1 MPTPDVLTIAG
12 TAIDLAR
19 TNTSIDHL
27 TAFARGGVP
36 QLAFSRL
43 VGTPKVLPDPWH
55 LKSCTLTMQ
64 GTVVFAGTVSGYIDR
79 YLGDF
84 GWIREYRAFGPAWG
98 GNYVPVTD
106 AVTLTDTS
114 TWCQAADDPA
124 TIPSREG
131 QAVGAI
137 AAAILTMTQ
146 NANPLAA
153 LGIGAYTSLAP
164 PTLPAATVADLA
176 ALTVIPGYVVRVI
189 GERIL
194 PALEAFV
201 QQFHPNHFL
210 YVQPD
215 GTIRFL
221 DPRTFAVHTV
231 TLNDPTD
238 HRWGLPELTRDAT
251 DNYSRVLVRGNTLVR
266 AVTLQD
272 KPWPGSTAA
281 DGGLAEDFAHDGLTN
296 AAAKAAWHYTD
307 WSQPNQAG
315 APMDAGACTCTDT
328 THIVIHT
335 TLTFAANQLA
345 QGPGQLLGWVNLVAD
360 SLGGLVSQ
368 YWLARIVSNTATSGG
383 TCTIT
388 IDAAV
393 PATVYNA
400 YQLFG
405 LAAGE
410 NVVGRRYLV
419 TNAAIAHQLQL
430 AFPYPVP
437 FVAADDTSASMVS
450 SPQGIVSYD
459 SISSV
464 TGPPYTVSTIGLTV
478 DPTGG
483 LIYFDKPVQV
493 VAGGTS
499 DPPVWPAIVQAFV
512 AVATGTLNAVAP
524 ASGYAGTLFTIEGV
538 QRTKTITVLEW
549 RDYSNQA
556 NMNLYASEV
565 LDSVKDVVVEG
576 SLPYF
581 GLPDPAYLTP
591 GRSVSIAGNDF
602 TTGWESIALPVVS
615 VEVAFQYGPQG
626 TSYAT
631 TLQLSNRRQPYD
643 ASNFLRPAITG
654 LQMGGGTGTFGAG
667 LASSRAES
675 AELAAKSVA
684 MTAEGR
690 KAAAGFTGT
699 VADTAGE
706 TMRGLGRARGRA
718 GAWRIRMP
726 GPSRPAA
733 ARPAPTA
740 GPAVGPGP
748 RGRAGR
754 RSRRLPAW
762 VAADIRPYDPSRGA
776 DQGLR
781 GRDRSPGSPNQQV
794 GGARTGGGG
803 GMGGPAAPPPVA
815 VAATDVEGGEGGQ
828 DGPAARPARPAARAR
843 SPPPARSPP
852 RPPRR
857 RGSRACGPSSPNWQ
871 AGGRPGTESADTGAA
886 GMGPRVG
893 CGWAVVRHT
902 AGGSG
907 PED

>member
-1 MPTPDVLTIAG
+1 MPAPDVLAIAG
-12 TAIDLAR
+12 TAIDLVR
-19 TNTSIDHL
+19 TDTSIDRL

-36 QLAFSRL
+36 QLGFSRL
-43 VGTPKVLPDPWH
+43 VRTPGALPDPWH

-79 YLGDF
+79 YLDGM
-84 GWIREYRAFGPAWG
+84 GWVREYRAFGAAWG

-114 TWCQAADDPA
+114 TWNQAADDPT

-131 QAVGAI
+131 QSVGAI
-137 AAAILTMTQ
+137 ATAILTMTQ
-146 NANPLAA
+146 NAAPLSA
-153 LGIGAYTSLAP
+153 LGIGAYTSLSP
-164 PTLPAATVADLA
+164 PTLPAATAADLA
-176 ALTVIPGYVVRVI
+176 ALTVIPGYVARVI

-221 DPRTFAVHTV
+221 DPRTFPVRTV
-231 TLNDPTD
+231 TLNDPAD
-238 HRWGLPELTRDAT
+238 HRWGMPELTRDAT

-296 AAAKAAWHYTD
+296 AAAKAAWHYVD

-315 APMDAGACTCTDT
+315 SPMDAGACTCTDT
-328 THIVIHT
+328 THVVIHT

-345 QGPGQLLGWVNLVAD
+345 QGPGELLGWVNLVAD
-360 SLGGLVSQ
+360 SLGGLVDQ
-368 YWLARIVSNTATSGG
+368 YWLARIVANTATSGG

-388 IDAAV
+388 IDAPV
-393 PATVYNA
+393 PATVYNS

-419 TNAAIAHQLQL
+419 TNAAIAHQLQI

-437 FVAADDTSASMVS
+437 FVSADDTSASMVS
-450 SPQGIVSYD
+450 SPQGIISYD

-464 TGPPYTVSTIGLTV
+464 TGPPYTVSTVGITV

-493 VAGGTS
+493 VSGGS
-499 DPPVWPAIVQAFV
+499 ADPPVWPAIVQAFV
-512 AVATGTLNAVAP
+512 AVAVGTLTAVAP
-524 ASGYAGTLFTIEGV
+524 ASGYAGTLFTVEGV

-556 NMNLYASEV
+556 NMNLYASEL

-581 GLPDPAYLTP
+581 GLPDLGYLTP

-602 TTGWESIALPVVS
+602 VTGWESIALPVVS

-631 TLQLSNRRQPYD
+631 TLQLSNRRRAYD
-643 ASNFLRPAITG
+643 ASNFLRPAIAG
-654 LQMGGGTGTFGAG
+654 LQAGGGTGIFGAG

-675 AELAAKSVA
+675 AELAARSVE
-684 MTAEGR
+684 MTREGT
-690 KAAAGFTGT
+690 KAAAGFTGS
-699 VADTAGE
+699 VADTAGM
-706 TMRGLGRARGRA
+706 TMRGLGAPEGGGVADPYAGPEPARRGPTRRYRRPRPKAQGLRGVRRPSCGSPASSAPTSAPMTPAAGPTRGCGACGPARGAARSGPPIRAPAAWARGAAAGRGPTPRAARGRA
-718 GAWRIRMP
+718 TSPCP
-726 GPSRPAA
+726 GPSPASSWPSGRSRTSTA
-733 ARPAPTA
+733 ACSPWPTSRSGTA
-740 GPAVGPGP
+740 
-748 RGRAGR
+748 RSSR
-754 RSRRLPAW
+754 RSRRPCPT
-762 VAADIRPYDPSRGA
+762 AAA
-776 DQGLR
+776 
-781 GRDRSPGSPNQQV
+781 
-794 GGARTGGGG
+794 AA
-803 GMGGPAAPPPVA
+803 GPA
-815 VAATDVEGGEGGQ
+815 TS
-828 DGPAARPARPAARAR
+828 AAR
-843 SPPPARSPP
+843 S
-852 RPPRR
+852 RPPWPT
-857 RGSRACGPSSPNWQ
+857 RA
-871 AGGRPGTESADTGAA
+871 T
-886 GMGPRVG
+886 
-893 CGWAVVRHT
+893 
-902 AGGSG
+902 
-907 PED
+907 